1 MQLKTA
7 FLSLILLICPWA
19 LCYGQLSFLG
29 VNGERG
35 YSAMRGTYRWDL
47 DNNFVFTPSY
57 EFYRMSDDKTMEETG
72 ATHRYGLKGLYDF
85 SDAWSAY
92 GQFYWQPKA
101 VGSRALSGYG
111 GMIWH
116 PFYRTAWLKN
126 PFLEA
131 RLGTVHYKTQVDRN
145 GMPLSHPFDET
156 ELNLMLRTG
165 GEVGPWD
172 LKASWYKVLQYKD
185 PVPPTVSFNWADIP
199 FMTAVVQ
206 GFLQNAAAVHISYP
220 SRLVTPFV
228 SAVRYEYATSQR
240 PATAVGAGLNVRYE
254 RMAFAG
260 GVEVFEP
267 RREENR
273 KTFFSV
279 LVEVDF

>member
-35 YSAMRGTYRWDL
+35 YSAMRGTYKWDL
-47 DNNFVFTPSY
+47 DNNFIFTPSY
-57 EFYRMSDDKTMEETG
+57 EFYRMSDNNDVEKTG
-72 ATHRYGLKGLYDF
+72 ATYRYGLKSSYDF
-85 SDAWSAY
+85 SDAWRGY
-92 GQFYWQPKA
+92 TQFFWQPRA
-101 VGSRALSGYG
+101 IGSKALSGYG
-111 GMIWH
+111 GIVWR
-116 PFYRTAWLKN
+116 PFYRAGQIKN

-131 RLGTVHYKTQVDRN
+131 RLGTVRYKTWVDKN
-145 GMPLSHPFDET
+145 GTDLAVPFSET
-156 ELNLMLRTG
+156 ETNLMLG
-165 GEVGPWD
+165 VGAEIGSWD
-172 LKASWYKVLQYKD
+172 LKASWHKVLQYKN
-185 PVPPTVSFNWADIP
+185 PIPQAVSFSWADIP

-206 GFLQNAAAVHISYP
+206 GFLHNAAALRISYP
-220 SRLVTPFV
+220 TRVVTPFV
-228 SAVRYEYATSQR
+228 SAVRYEYALADT
-240 PATAVGAGLNVRYE
+240 PATAVGAGLNIRYGE
-254 RMAFAG
+254 TTFSG

-279 LVEVDF
+279 SVEVDF